1 MSHPFLHPSSGM
13 LLEGVARLFR
23 DEAAYLVADR
33 SLLFVCG
40 GPVEPD
46 SYSLRKQF
54 LSYAADALPNFRI
67 FLAEAAAKDI
77 TDFDEP
83 RFLNLAQSSSLY
95 PPSRIAFYCLPKAL
109 DL

>member
-1 MSHPFLHPSSGM
+1 M

-67 FLAEAAAKDI
+67 FLAEAARQQSQEKSTEQAAIGDRCYLQSVLDNRI
-77 TDFDEP
+77 VHIREQHGAADE
-83 RFLNLAQSSSLY
+83 ND
-95 PPSRIAFYCLPKAL
+95 PPK
-109 DL
+109 